1 MKDQDHGGHLVKNE
15 QRWGKVTRQG
25 ASLGFVEQFDFIKL
39 RWAWDGILYLYFF
52 WYSFGGF
59 DDFLPLGTLRSFLPL
74 PVSVCVSSIA
84 QPLNQL

>member
-39 RWAWDGILYLYFF
+39 R
-52 WYSFGGF
+52 
-59 DDFLPLGTLRSFLPL
+59 
-74 PVSVCVSSIA
+74 
-84 QPLNQL
+84 